1 MKNYVFLIGNLGKD
15 VEVRT
20 FDSGSKK
27 SSVSLATNKN
37 YKDSSGEWITKTEW
51 HNIVAWGEYVT
62 QTLSKCKKGQL
73 IAVEGEISTRSYENE
88 SGETRYITEII
99 AQKVIR
105 LSRENDPE
113 NASSE
118 VKEEVKELPPL
129 GSVPGVDNLPF

>member
-20 FDSGSKK
+20 FDSGLKK

-51 HNIVAWGEYVT
+51 HNIVSWNEYVT

-88 SGETRYITEII
+88 SGETRYITEIL
-99 AQKVIR
+99 AQKIIR
-105 LSRENDPE
+105 LS
-113 NASSE
+113 
-118 VKEEVKELPPL
+118 KEENTDSEPLETKEDVKELPPL
-129 GSVPGVDNLPF
+129 GSVPGSDNLPF